1 MIKISVSNKLKNK
14 DGSTLL
20 LMVMIIAA
28 VIMLGTTLL
37 GITMS
42 QYKIRKSN
50 SDIRRAF
57 YLSETG
63 INEAYLD
70 VYDLINIASNHA
82 LLKAEEHLSLNS
94 DDITGA
100 TDIFK
105 SNYKQY
111 VINNVLNYINNN
123 GNPKIK
129 VVTDSL
135 KFENEK
141 LIIKVSSK
149 YISSGGVEKTI
160 AADIIISIPDFVEV
174 MSGNMDYFKLL
185 DMTNFYI

>member
-1 MIKISVSNKLKNK
+1 MKVCISNRFKNK
-14 DGSTLL
+14 DGSTML

-70 VYDLINIASNHA
+70 FYDLINIASNKA
-82 LLKAEEHLSLNS
+82 LLKAEEHLSLNP

-100 TDIFK
+100 INIFK

-111 VINNVLNYINNN
+111 VINNALSYINNN

-135 KFENEK
+135 YFTNEK
-141 LIIKVSSK
+141 LNIKVSSK
-149 YISSGGVEKTI
+149 YISSGGIEKTI
-160 AADIIISIPDFVEV
+160 AADIIILIPDFVEA

-185 DMTNFYI
+185 DMTNFNI